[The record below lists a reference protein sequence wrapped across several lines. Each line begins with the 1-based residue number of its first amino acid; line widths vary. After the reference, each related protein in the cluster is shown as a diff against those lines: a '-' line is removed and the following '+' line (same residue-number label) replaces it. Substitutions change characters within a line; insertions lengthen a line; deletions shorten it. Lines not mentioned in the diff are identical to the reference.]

1 MRTMHQYKIPP
12 PTYDGNYSQFEKWK
26 YRFTAFAG
34 FINAA
39 FPSLLAQ
46 AEASPQTITDQLL
59 TDGAAS
65 TAEGQLW
72 ARLAAEL
79 QFILVSTTKAAA
91 AATGCQQMGI
101 NTNGFETWRQ
111 IHRRFSF
118 LAETRSTGY
127 LTKLLK
133 PSFEEHRFEEALAS
147 WEFG

>member
-1 MRTMHQYKIPP
+1 MAEEQVRTMHQYKIPP

-65 TAEGQLW
+65 PAERQLRT
-72 ARLAAEL
+72 RLAAEL
-79 QFILVSTTKAAA
+79 QFIFSLNKQSRSSSS
-91 AATGCQQMGI
+91 GSSSLP
-101 NTNGFETWRQ
+101 TNGHQQR
-111 IHRRFSF
+111 
-118 LAETRSTGY
+118 L
-127 LTKLLK
+127 
-133 PSFEEHRFEEALAS
+133 
-147 WEFG
+147 

>member
-1 MRTMHQYKIPP
+1 MTDSTPQANTLEDPFDQLASTHKLKLKP
-12 PTYDGNYSQFEKWK
+12 PTYDGNYSQFEKWM

-46 AEASPQTITDQLL
+46 AEASPQTITAQLL

-79 QFILVSTTKAAA
+79 QFILVSTTKAVAA
-91 AATGCQQMGI
+91 AEQQQQQFA
-101 NTNGFETWRQ
+101 NKW
-111 IHRRFSF
+111 
-118 LAETRSTGY
+118 ASTP
-127 LTKLLK
+127 T
-133 PSFEEHRFEEALAS
+133 ALRHGGKS
-147 WEFG
+147 IEGSLF

>member
-1 MRTMHQYKIPP
+1 MAEEQVRTMHQYKIPP
-12 PTYDGNYSQFEKWK
+12 PAYDGNYSQFEKWK

-79 QFILVSTTKAAA
+79 QLILVSTTKAAA
-91 AATGCQQMGI
+91 AAEQQQQQQQFA
-101 NTNGFETWRQ
+101 NKW
-111 IHRRFSF
+111 
-118 LAETRSTGY
+118 
-127 LTKLLK
+127 
-133 PSFEEHRFEEALAS
+133 AS
-147 WEFG
+147 

>member
-26 YRFTAFAG
+26 YRFTAYAG

-91 AATGCQQMGI
+91 AAAEQQQQQQFA
-101 NTNGFETWRQ
+101 NKW
-111 IHRRFSF
+111 
-118 LAETRSTGY
+118 ASTP
-127 LTKLLK
+127 T
-133 PSFEEHRFEEALAS
+133 ALRHGGKS
-147 WEFG
+147 IEGSLF